1 MFKKKSQQVRRTYG
15 GWDDDDNSSSNNNQ
29 PNNPNVPKFLK
40 NQNQNPQN
48 QYSSNNNTYSQKQNQ
63 NLNYNQDIRRD
74 NQTFDLEQ
82 KLFEDILQPTGI
94 SVKPDLKFLRD
105 FCQRAQ
111 RLDKNKIINL
121 IMERIVKFKVYVG
134 GEASIKMFL
143 KCLYL
148 VEFIIDNQVNEL
160 YDGFCNQNELFEN
173 IKMTYSNNKKFI
185 DVINHIL
192 KMLYN
197 QQNENNNQGTVQ
209 KSNTNL
215 LDIDDGSNNNQ
226 QGNTNLLEDIFSG
239 GSNNNINSNI
249 GNNDK
254 NLFNLP
260 YQNNNV
266 PFNIPT
272 NNTNQIP
279 IMSNQQQQQTQQSNS
294 QFGFIKSQQGNQN
307 QFNNNQNVQNVQ
319 NTQNTQKKG
328 FSFIKNQQNTS
339 NVPSQQATNDL
350 NNIFQN
356 PQNQNQTTNT
366 TNKTGFKFIKKQEN
380 VLENVFNTQNTNINN
395 NNTFDNIDLTKQ
407 NQQPIE
413 QQQQPP
419 QPIFNYQQVYE
430 NTEIL
435 NTKKKMNDPF
445 NFVDDLLK
453 PKK

>member
-1 MFKKKSQQVRRTYG
+1 MFKKKSQQVRRAYG
-15 GWDDDDNSSSNNNQ
+15 GWDDDDNSSSTNNQ
-29 PNNPNVPKFLK
+29 SNNSNVPKFLK

-48 QYSSNNNTYSQKQNQ
+48 QYSTNNNNSYSKQNQ
-63 NLNYNQDIRRD
+63 NLNYNQNIRREN

-94 SVKPDLKFLRD
+94 SVKPDLKLLRD

-111 RLDKNKIINL
+111 RLDKEKIINL
-121 IMERIVKFKVYVG
+121 IMERIVKYEVYVG

-160 YDGFCNQNELFEN
+160 YDGFSNQNELFEN
-173 IKMTYSNNKKFI
+173 IKITYSNNKKVT

-197 QQNENNNQGTVQ
+197 QQNENSNQGNIQ
-209 KSNTNL
+209 KGNANL
-215 LDIDDGSNNNQ
+215 LDIEDGSNNNVNNN

-239 GSNNNINSNI
+239 GSSNNTNNNNIV
-249 GNNDK
+249 NN
-254 NLFNLP
+254 FNLP

-272 NNTNQIP
+272 NNTNQMP
-279 IMSNQQQQQTQQSNS
+279 IMSNQTQQQTQQSN

-307 QFNNNQNVQNVQ
+307 LFINNQNPQ

-339 NVPSQQATNDL
+339 NIPSQQANNDL

-356 PQNQNQTTNT
+356 IPQNQTTNQT
-366 TNKTGFKFIKKQEN
+366 NTNKTGFKFIKKQDN
-380 VLENVFNTQNTNINN
+380 ALENVFNTQNINTNTN
-395 NNTFDNIDLTKQ
+395 NNTFENIDLTKQ
-407 NQQPIE
+407 NQTPI
-413 QQQQPP
+413 QQQPP

>member
-1 MFKKKSQQVRRTYG
+1 MFKKKNQQVRRAYG
-15 GWDDDDNSSSNNNQ
+15 GWDDDDNSSSTNNQ
-29 PNNPNVPKFLK
+29 SNNSNVPKFLK

-48 QYSSNNNTYSQKQNQ
+48 QYSTNNNNSYSKQNQ
-63 NLNYNQDIRRD
+63 NLNYNQNIRREN

-94 SVKPDLKFLRD
+94 SIKPDLKLLRD

-111 RLDKNKIINL
+111 RLDKGKIINL
-121 IMERIVKFKVYVG
+121 IMERIVKYEVYVG

-160 YDGFCNQNELFEN
+160 YDGFSNQNELFEN
-173 IKMTYSNNKKFI
+173 IKITYSNNKKVT

-197 QQNENNNQGTVQ
+197 QQNENSNQGNIQ
-209 KSNTNL
+209 KGNANL
-215 LDIDDGSNNNQ
+215 LDIEDGSNNNVNNN

-239 GSNNNINSNI
+239 GSSNNTNNNNIV
-249 GNNDK
+249 NN
-254 NLFNLP
+254 FNLP

-272 NNTNQIP
+272 NNTNQMP
-279 IMSNQQQQQTQQSNS
+279 IMSNQTQQQTQQSN

-307 QFNNNQNVQNVQ
+307 LFINNQNPQ

-339 NVPSQQATNDL
+339 NIPSQQANNDL

-356 PQNQNQTTNT
+356 IPQNQTTNQT
-366 TNKTGFKFIKKQEN
+366 NTNKTGFKFIKKQDN
-380 VLENVFNTQNTNINN
+380 ALENVFNTQNINTNTN
-395 NNTFDNIDLTKQ
+395 NNTFENIDLTKQ
-407 NQQPIE
+407 NQTPI
-413 QQQQPP
+413 QQQPP

>member
-1 MFKKKSQQVRRTYG
+1 LSANCTRET
-15 GWDDDDNSSSNNNQ
+15 
-29 PNNPNVPKFLK
+29 PKPCRNREVK
-40 NQNQNPQN
+40 
-48 QYSSNNNTYSQKQNQ
+48 
-63 NLNYNQDIRRD
+63 D
-74 NQTFDLEQ
+74 E
-82 KLFEDILQPTGI
+82 IL
-94 SVKPDLKFLRD
+94 
-105 FCQRAQ
+105 C
-111 RLDKNKIINL
+111 
-121 IMERIVKFKVYVG
+121 
-134 GEASIKMFL
+134 
-143 KCLYL
+143 
-148 VEFIIDNQVNEL
+148 
-160 YDGFCNQNELFEN
+160 
-173 IKMTYSNNKKFI
+173 
-185 DVINHIL
+185 
-192 KMLYN
+192 
-197 QQNENNNQGTVQ
+197 
-209 KSNTNL
+209 
-215 LDIDDGSNNNQ
+215 
-226 QGNTNLLEDIFSG
+226 
-239 GSNNNINSNI
+239 
-249 GNNDK
+249 
-254 NLFNLP
+254 NLP
-260 YQNNNV
+260 
-266 PFNIPT
+266 
-272 NNTNQIP
+272 
-279 IMSNQQQQQTQQSNS
+279 
-294 QFGFIKSQQGNQN
+294 FGKAK
-307 QFNNNQNVQNVQ
+307 NVQ

>member
-1 MFKKKSQQVRRTYG
+1 MFKKKNQQVRRAYG
-15 GWDDDDNSSSNNNQ
+15 GWDDDDNSSSTNNQ
-29 PNNPNVPKFLK
+29 SNNSNVPKFLK

-48 QYSSNNNTYSQKQNQ
+48 QYSTNNNNSYSKQNQ
-63 NLNYNQDIRRD
+63 NLNYNQNIRREN

-94 SVKPDLKFLRD
+94 SVKPDLKLLRD

-111 RLDKNKIINL
+111 RLDKEKIINL
-121 IMERIVKFKVYVG
+121 IMERIVKYEVYVG

-160 YDGFCNQNELFEN
+160 YDGFSNQNELFEN
-173 IKMTYSNNKKFI
+173 IKITYSNNKKVT

-197 QQNENNNQGTVQ
+197 QQNENSNQGNIQ
-209 KSNTNL
+209 KGNANL
-215 LDIDDGSNNNQ
+215 LDIEDGSNNNVNNN

-239 GSNNNINSNI
+239 GSSNNTNNNNIV
-249 GNNDK
+249 NN
-254 NLFNLP
+254 FNLP

-272 NNTNQIP
+272 NNTNQMP
-279 IMSNQQQQQTQQSNS
+279 IMSNQTQQQTQQSN
-294 QFGFIKSQQGNQN
+294 QFGFIKSQQENQN
-307 QFNNNQNVQNVQ
+307 LFINNQNPQ

-339 NVPSQQATNDL
+339 NIPSQQANNDL

-356 PQNQNQTTNT
+356 IPQNQTTNQT
-366 TNKTGFKFIKKQEN
+366 NTNKTGFKFIKKQDN
-380 VLENVFNTQNTNINN
+380 ALENVFNTQNINTNTN
-395 NNTFDNIDLTKQ
+395 NNTFENIDLTKQ
-407 NQQPIE
+407 NQTPI
-413 QQQQPP
+413 QQQPP

>member
-1 MFKKKSQQVRRTYG
+1 MFKKKNQQVRRAYG
-15 GWDDDDNSSSNNNQ
+15 GWDDDDNSSSTNNQ
-29 PNNPNVPKFLK
+29 SNNSNVPKFLK

-48 QYSSNNNTYSQKQNQ
+48 QYSTNNNNSYSKQNQ
-63 NLNYNQDIRRD
+63 NLNYNQNIRREN

-94 SVKPDLKFLRD
+94 SVKPDLKLLRD

-111 RLDKNKIINL
+111 RLDKEKIINL
-121 IMERIVKFKVYVG
+121 IMERIVKYEVYVG

-160 YDGFCNQNELFEN
+160 YDGFSNQNELFEN
-173 IKMTYSNNKKFI
+173 IKITYSNNKKVT

-197 QQNENNNQGTVQ
+197 QQNENSNQGNIQ
-209 KSNTNL
+209 KGNANL
-215 LDIDDGSNNNQ
+215 LDIEDGSNNNVNNN

-239 GSNNNINSNI
+239 GSSNNTNNNNIV
-249 GNNDK
+249 NN
-254 NLFNLP
+254 FNLP

-272 NNTNQIP
+272 NNTNQMP
-279 IMSNQQQQQTQQSNS
+279 IMSNQTQQQTQQSN

-307 QFNNNQNVQNVQ
+307 LFINNQNPQ

-339 NVPSQQATNDL
+339 NIPSQQANNDL

-356 PQNQNQTTNT
+356 IPQNQTTNQT
-366 TNKTGFKFIKKQEN
+366 NTNKTGFKFIKKQDN
-380 VLENVFNTQNTNINN
+380 ALENVFNTQNINTNTN
-395 NNTFDNIDLTKQ
+395 NNTFENIDLTKQ
-407 NQQPIE
+407 NQTPI
-413 QQQQPP
+413 QQQPP

>member
-1 MFKKKSQQVRRTYG
+1 MFKKKNQQVRRAYG
-15 GWDDDDNSSSNNNQ
+15 GWDDDDNSSSTNNQ
-29 PNNPNVPKFLK
+29 SNNSNVPKFLK

-48 QYSSNNNTYSQKQNQ
+48 QYSTNNNNSYSKQNQ
-63 NLNYNQDIRRD
+63 NLNYNQNIRREN

-94 SVKPDLKFLRD
+94 SVKPDLKLLRD

-111 RLDKNKIINL
+111 RLDKEKIINL
-121 IMERIVKFKVYVG
+121 IMERIVKYEVYVG

-160 YDGFCNQNELFEN
+160 YDGFSNQNELFEN
-173 IKMTYSNNKKFI
+173 IKITYSNNKKVT

-197 QQNENNNQGTVQ
+197 QQNENSNQGNIQ
-209 KSNTNL
+209 KGNANL
-215 LDIDDGSNNNQ
+215 LDIEDGSNNNVNNN

-239 GSNNNINSNI
+239 GSSNNTNNNNIV
-249 GNNDK
+249 NN
-254 NLFNLP
+254 FNLP

-279 IMSNQQQQQTQQSNS
+279 IMSNQQQQQTQQSD

-307 QFNNNQNVQNVQ
+307 LFINNQNPQ

-339 NVPSQQATNDL
+339 NIPSQQANNDL

-356 PQNQNQTTNT
+356 IPQNQTTNQT
-366 TNKTGFKFIKKQEN
+366 NTNKTGFKFIKKQDN
-380 VLENVFNTQNTNINN
+380 ALENVFNTQNINTNTN
-395 NNTFDNIDLTKQ
+395 NNTFENIDLTKQ
-407 NQQPIE
+407 NQTPI
-413 QQQQPP
+413 QQQPP

>member
-1 MFKKKSQQVRRTYG
+1 MFKKKNQQVRRAYG

-29 PNNPNVPKFLK
+29 SNNSNVPKFLK

-48 QYSSNNNTYSQKQNQ
+48 QYSTNNNNSYSKQNQ
-63 NLNYNQDIRRD
+63 NLNYNQNIRREN

-94 SVKPDLKFLRD
+94 SVKPDLKLLRD

-111 RLDKNKIINL
+111 RLDKEKIINL
-121 IMERIVKFKVYVG
+121 IMERIVKYEVYVG

-160 YDGFCNQNELFEN
+160 YDGFSNQNELFKN
-173 IKMTYSNNKKFI
+173 IKITYSNNKKVT

-197 QQNENNNQGTVQ
+197 QQNENSNQGNIQ
-209 KSNTNL
+209 KGNANL
-215 LDIDDGSNNNQ
+215 LDIEDGSNNNVNNN

-239 GSNNNINSNI
+239 GSSNNTNNNNIV
-249 GNNDK
+249 NN
-254 NLFNLP
+254 FNLP

-272 NNTNQIP
+272 NNTNQMP
-279 IMSNQQQQQTQQSNS
+279 IMSNQTQQQTQQSN

-307 QFNNNQNVQNVQ
+307 LFINNQNPQ

-339 NVPSQQATNDL
+339 NIPSQQANNDL

-356 PQNQNQTTNT
+356 IPQNQTTNQT
-366 TNKTGFKFIKKQEN
+366 NTNKTGFKFIKKQDN
-380 VLENVFNTQNTNINN
+380 ALENVFNTQNINTNTN
-395 NNTFDNIDLTKQ
+395 NNTFENIDLTKQ
-407 NQQPIE
+407 NQTPI
-413 QQQQPP
+413 QQQPP

>member
-1 MFKKKSQQVRRTYG
+1 MFKKKNQQVRRAYG
-15 GWDDDDNSSSNNNQ
+15 GWDDDDNSSSTNNQ
-29 PNNPNVPKFLK
+29 SNNSNVPKFLK

-48 QYSSNNNTYSQKQNQ
+48 QYSTNNNNSYSKQNQ
-63 NLNYNQDIRRD
+63 NLNYNQNIRREN

-94 SVKPDLKFLRD
+94 SVKPDLKLLRD

-111 RLDKNKIINL
+111 RLDKEKIINL
-121 IMERIVKFKVYVG
+121 IMERIVNYKVYVG

-160 YDGFCNQNELFEN
+160 YDGFSNQNELFEN
-173 IKMTYSNNKKFI
+173 IKITYSNNKKVTE
-185 DVINHIL
+185 VINHIL

-197 QQNENNNQGTVQ
+197 QQNENSNQGNIQ
-209 KSNTNL
+209 KGNANL
-215 LDIDDGSNNNQ
+215 LDIEDGSNNNVNNN

-239 GSNNNINSNI
+239 GSSNNTNNNNIV
-249 GNNDK
+249 NN
-254 NLFNLP
+254 FNLP

-272 NNTNQIP
+272 NNTNQMP
-279 IMSNQQQQQTQQSNS
+279 IMSNQTQQQTQQSN

-307 QFNNNQNVQNVQ
+307 LFINNQNPQ

-339 NVPSQQATNDL
+339 NIPSQQANNDL

-356 PQNQNQTTNT
+356 IPQNQTTNQT
-366 TNKTGFKFIKKQEN
+366 NTNKTGFKFIKKQDN
-380 VLENVFNTQNTNINN
+380 ALENVFNTQNINTNTN
-395 NNTFDNIDLTKQ
+395 NNTFENIDLTKQ
-407 NQQPIE
+407 NQTPI
-413 QQQQPP
+413 QQQPP

>member
-1 MFKKKSQQVRRTYG
+1 MFKKKNQQVRRAYG
-15 GWDDDDNSSSNNNQ
+15 GWDDDDNSSSTNNQ
-29 PNNPNVPKFLK
+29 SNNSNVPKFLK

-48 QYSSNNNTYSQKQNQ
+48 QYSTNNNNSYSKQNQ
-63 NLNYNQDIRRD
+63 NLNYNQNIRREN

-94 SVKPDLKFLRD
+94 SVKPDLKLLRD

-111 RLDKNKIINL
+111 RLDKEKIINL
-121 IMERIVKFKVYVG
+121 IMERIVKYEVYVG

-160 YDGFCNQNELFEN
+160 YDGFSNQNELFEN
-173 IKMTYSNNKKFI
+173 IKITYSNNKKVT

-197 QQNENNNQGTVQ
+197 QQNENSNQGNIQ
-209 KSNTNL
+209 KGNANL
-215 LDIDDGSNNNQ
+215 LDIEDGSNNNVNNN

-239 GSNNNINSNI
+239 GSSNNTNNNNIV
-249 GNNDK
+249 NN
-254 NLFNLP
+254 FNLP

-272 NNTNQIP
+272 NNTNQMP
-279 IMSNQQQQQTQQSNS
+279 IMSNQTQQQTQQSN

-307 QFNNNQNVQNVQ
+307 LFINNQNPQ

-339 NVPSQQATNDL
+339 NIQSQQANNDL

-356 PQNQNQTTNT
+356 IPQNQTTNQT
-366 TNKTGFKFIKKQEN
+366 NTNKTGFKFIKKQDN
-380 VLENVFNTQNTNINN
+380 ALENVFNTQNINTNTN
-395 NNTFDNIDLTKQ
+395 NNTFENIDLTKQ
-407 NQQPIE
+407 NQTPI
-413 QQQQPP
+413 QQQPP

>member
-1 MFKKKSQQVRRTYG
+1 MFKKKNQQVRRAYG
-15 GWDDDDNSSSNNNQ
+15 GWDDDDNSSSTNNQ
-29 PNNPNVPKFLK
+29 SNNSNVPKFLK

-48 QYSSNNNTYSQKQNQ
+48 QYSTNNNNSYSKQNQ
-63 NLNYNQDIRRD
+63 NLNYNQNIRREN

-94 SVKPDLKFLRD
+94 SIKPDLKLLRD

-160 YDGFCNQNELFEN
+160 YDGFSNQNELFEN
-173 IKMTYSNNKKFI
+173 IKITYSNNKKVT

-197 QQNENNNQGTVQ
+197 QQNENSNQGNIQ
-209 KSNTNL
+209 KGNANL
-215 LDIDDGSNNNQ
+215 LDIEDGSNNNVNNN

-239 GSNNNINSNI
+239 GSSNNTNNNNIV
-249 GNNDK
+249 NN
-254 NLFNLP
+254 FNLP

-272 NNTNQIP
+272 NNTNQMP
-279 IMSNQQQQQTQQSNS
+279 IMSNQTQQQTQQSN

-307 QFNNNQNVQNVQ
+307 LFINNQNPQ

-339 NVPSQQATNDL
+339 NIPSQQANNDL

-356 PQNQNQTTNT
+356 IPQNQTTNQT
-366 TNKTGFKFIKKQEN
+366 NTNKTGFKFIKKQDN
-380 VLENVFNTQNTNINN
+380 ALENVFNTQNINTNTN
-395 NNTFDNIDLTKQ
+395 NNTFENIDLTKQ
-407 NQQPIE
+407 NQTPI
-413 QQQQPP
+413 QQQPP

>member
-1 MFKKKSQQVRRTYG
+1 MFKKKNQQVRRTYG

-29 PNNPNVPKFLK
+29 PNNSNVPKFLK

-48 QYSSNNNTYSQKQNQ
+48 QYSSNNNTYTQKQNQ

-94 SVKPDLKFLRD
+94 SVKPDLKLLRD

-111 RLDKNKIINL
+111 RLDKEKIINL
-121 IMERIVKFKVYVG
+121 IMERIVKYEVYVG

-160 YDGFCNQNELFEN
+160 YDGFSNQNELFEN
-173 IKMTYSNNKKFI
+173 IKITYSNNKKVT

-197 QQNENNNQGTVQ
+197 QQNENSNQGNIQ
-209 KSNTNL
+209 KGNANL
-215 LDIDDGSNNNQ
+215 LDIEDGSNNNVNNN

-239 GSNNNINSNI
+239 GSSNNTNNNNIV
-249 GNNDK
+249 NN
-254 NLFNLP
+254 FNLP

-272 NNTNQIP
+272 NNTNQMP
-279 IMSNQQQQQTQQSNS
+279 IMSNQTQQQTQQSN

-307 QFNNNQNVQNVQ
+307 LFINNQNPQ

-339 NVPSQQATNDL
+339 NIPSQQANNDL

-356 PQNQNQTTNT
+356 IPQNQTTNQT
-366 TNKTGFKFIKKQEN
+366 NTNKTGFKFIKKQDN
-380 VLENVFNTQNTNINN
+380 ALENVFNTQNINTNTN
-395 NNTFDNIDLTKQ
+395 NNTFENIDLTKQ
-407 NQQPIE
+407 NQTPI
-413 QQQQPP
+413 QQQPP

>member
-1 MFKKKSQQVRRTYG
+1 MFKKKNQQVRRAYG
-15 GWDDDDNSSSNNNQ
+15 GWDDDDNSSSTNNQ
-29 PNNPNVPKFLK
+29 SNNSNVPKFLK

-48 QYSSNNNTYSQKQNQ
+48 QYSTNNNNSYSKQNQ
-63 NLNYNQDIRRD
+63 NLNYNQNIRREN

-94 SVKPDLKFLRD
+94 SVKPDLKLLRD

-111 RLDKNKIINL
+111 RLDKEKIINL
-121 IMERIVKFKVYVG
+121 IMERIVKVKVYVG

-160 YDGFCNQNELFEN
+160 YDGFSNQNELFEN
-173 IKMTYSNNKKFI
+173 IKITYSNNKKVT

-197 QQNENNNQGTVQ
+197 QQNENSNQGNIQ
-209 KSNTNL
+209 KGNANL
-215 LDIDDGSNNNQ
+215 LDIEDGSNNNVNNN

-239 GSNNNINSNI
+239 GSSNNTNNNNIV
-249 GNNDK
+249 NN
-254 NLFNLP
+254 FNLP

-272 NNTNQIP
+272 NNTNQMP
-279 IMSNQQQQQTQQSNS
+279 IMSNQTQQQTQQSN

-307 QFNNNQNVQNVQ
+307 LFINNQNPQ

-339 NVPSQQATNDL
+339 NIPSQQANNDL

-356 PQNQNQTTNT
+356 IPQNQTTNQT
-366 TNKTGFKFIKKQEN
+366 NTNKTGFKFIKKQDN
-380 VLENVFNTQNTNINN
+380 ALENVFNTQNINTNTN
-395 NNTFDNIDLTKQ
+395 NNTFENIDLTKQ
-407 NQQPIE
+407 NQTPI
-413 QQQQPP
+413 QQQPP

>member
-1 MFKKKSQQVRRTYG
+1 MFKKKNQQVRRAYG
-15 GWDDDDNSSSNNNQ
+15 GWDDDDNSSSTNNQ
-29 PNNPNVPKFLK
+29 SNNSNVPKFLK
-40 NQNQNPQN
+40 NQNPQN
-48 QYSSNNNTYSQKQNQ
+48 QYSSNNNSYSQNQ
-63 NLNYNQDIRRD
+63 NQNINYNQDIRRD
-74 NQTFDLEQ
+74 NNQTFDLEQ

-94 SVKPDLKFLRD
+94 SVKPDLKLLRD

-111 RLDKNKIINL
+111 RLDKGKIINL
-121 IMERIVKFKVYVG
+121 IMERIVNYKVYVG

-148 VEFIIDNQVNEL
+148 IEFIIDNQVNEL
-160 YDGFCNQNELFEN
+160 YDGFSNQNELFEN
-173 IKMTYSNNKKFI
+173 IKITYSNNKKVT

-197 QQNENNNQGTVQ
+197 QQNENSNQGNIQ
-209 KSNTNL
+209 KGNANL
-215 LDIDDGSNNNQ
+215 LDIEDGSNNNVNNN

-239 GSNNNINSNI
+239 GSSNNTNNNNIV
-249 GNNDK
+249 NN
-254 NLFNLP
+254 FNLP
-260 YQNNNV
+260 YQNSNV

-272 NNTNQIP
+272 NNTNQMP
-279 IMSNQQQQQTQQSNS
+279 IMSNQTQQQTQQSN

-307 QFNNNQNVQNVQ
+307 LFINNQNPQ

-339 NVPSQQATNDL
+339 NIPSQQANNDL

-356 PQNQNQTTNT
+356 IPQNQTTNQT
-366 TNKTGFKFIKKQEN
+366 NTNKTGFKFIKKQDN
-380 VLENVFNTQNTNINN
+380 ALENVFNTQNINTNTN
-395 NNTFDNIDLTKQ
+395 NNTFENIDLTKQ
-407 NQQPIE
+407 NQTPI
-413 QQQQPP
+413 QQQPP

>member
-1 MFKKKSQQVRRTYG
+1 MFKKKNQQVRRAYG
-15 GWDDDDNSSSNNNQ
+15 GWDDDDNSSSTNNQ
-29 PNNPNVPKFLK
+29 SNNSNVPKFLK

-48 QYSSNNNTYSQKQNQ
+48 QYSTNNNNSYSKQNQ
-63 NLNYNQDIRRD
+63 NLNYNQNIRREN

-94 SVKPDLKFLRD
+94 SVKPDLKLLRD

-111 RLDKNKIINL
+111 RLDKEKIINL
-121 IMERIVKFKVYVG
+121 IMERIVKYEVYVG

-160 YDGFCNQNELFEN
+160 YDGFSNQNELFEN
-173 IKMTYSNNKKFI
+173 IKITYSNNKKVT

-197 QQNENNNQGTVQ
+197 QQNENSNQGNIQ
-209 KSNTNL
+209 KGNANL
-215 LDIDDGSNNNQ
+215 LDIEDGSNNNVNNN

-239 GSNNNINSNI
+239 GSSNNTNNNNIV
-249 GNNDK
+249 NN
-254 NLFNLP
+254 FNLP

-272 NNTNQIP
+272 NNTNQMP
-279 IMSNQQQQQTQQSNS
+279 IMSNQTQQQTQQSN

-307 QFNNNQNVQNVQ
+307 LFINNQNPQ

-339 NVPSQQATNDL
+339 NIPSQQANNDL

-356 PQNQNQTTNT
+356 IPQNQTTNQT
-366 TNKTGFKFIKKQEN
+366 NTNKTGFKFIKKQDN
-380 VLENVFNTQNTNINN
+380 ALENVFNTQNINTNTN
-395 NNTFDNIDLTKQ
+395 NNTFENIDLTKQ
-407 NQQPIE
+407 NQTSI
-413 QQQQPP
+413 QQQPP

>member
-1 MFKKKSQQVRRTYG
+1 
-15 GWDDDDNSSSNNNQ
+15 
-29 PNNPNVPKFLK
+29 
-40 NQNQNPQN
+40 
-48 QYSSNNNTYSQKQNQ
+48 
-63 NLNYNQDIRRD
+63 
-74 NQTFDLEQ
+74 
-82 KLFEDILQPTGI
+82 
-94 SVKPDLKFLRD
+94 
-105 FCQRAQ
+105 
-111 RLDKNKIINL
+111 
-121 IMERIVKFKVYVG
+121 MERIVKYEVYVG

-160 YDGFCNQNELFEN
+160 YDGFSNQNELFEN
-173 IKMTYSNNKKFI
+173 IKITYSNNKKVT

-197 QQNENNNQGTVQ
+197 QQNENSNQGNIQ
-209 KSNTNL
+209 KGNANL
-215 LDIDDGSNNNQ
+215 LDIEDGSNNNVNNN

-239 GSNNNINSNI
+239 GSSNNTNNNNIV
-249 GNNDK
+249 NN
-254 NLFNLP
+254 FNLP

-272 NNTNQIP
+272 NNTNQMP
-279 IMSNQQQQQTQQSNS
+279 IMSNQTQQQTQQSN

-307 QFNNNQNVQNVQ
+307 LFINNQNPQ

-339 NVPSQQATNDL
+339 NIPSQQANNDL

-356 PQNQNQTTNT
+356 IPQNQTTNQT
-366 TNKTGFKFIKKQEN
+366 NTNKTGFKFIKKQDN
-380 VLENVFNTQNTNINN
+380 ALENVFNTQNINTNTN
-395 NNTFDNIDLTKQ
+395 NNTFENIDLTKQ
-407 NQQPIE
+407 NQTPI
-413 QQQQPP
+413 QQQPP

>member
-1 MFKKKSQQVRRTYG
+1 MFKKKNQQVRRAYG
-15 GWDDDDNSSSNNNQ
+15 GWDDDDNSSSTNNQ
-29 PNNPNVPKFLK
+29 SNNSNVPKFLK

-48 QYSSNNNTYSQKQNQ
+48 QYSSNNNTYTQKQNQ
-63 NLNYNQDIRRD
+63 NLNYNQNIRREN

-94 SVKPDLKFLRD
+94 SVKPDLKLLRD

-111 RLDKNKIINL
+111 RLDKEKIINL
-121 IMERIVKFKVYVG
+121 IMERIVKYEVYVG

-160 YDGFCNQNELFEN
+160 YDGFSNQNELFEN
-173 IKMTYSNNKKFI
+173 IKITYSNNKKVT

-197 QQNENNNQGTVQ
+197 QQNENSNQGNIQ
-209 KSNTNL
+209 KGNANL
-215 LDIDDGSNNNQ
+215 LDIEDGSNNNVNNN

-239 GSNNNINSNI
+239 GSSNNTNNNNIV
-249 GNNDK
+249 NN
-254 NLFNLP
+254 FNLP

-272 NNTNQIP
+272 NNTNQMP
-279 IMSNQQQQQTQQSNS
+279 IMSNQTQQQTQQSN

-307 QFNNNQNVQNVQ
+307 LFINNQNPQ

-339 NVPSQQATNDL
+339 NIPSQQANNDL

-356 PQNQNQTTNT
+356 IPQNQTTNQT
-366 TNKTGFKFIKKQEN
+366 NTNKTGFKFIKKQDN
-380 VLENVFNTQNTNINN
+380 ALENVFNTQNINTNTN
-395 NNTFDNIDLTKQ
+395 NNTFENIDLTKQ
-407 NQQPIE
+407 NQTPI
-413 QQQQPP
+413 QQQPP

>member
-1 MFKKKSQQVRRTYG
+1 MPGVY
-15 GWDDDDNSSSNNNQ
+15 
-29 PNNPNVPKFLK
+29 
-40 NQNQNPQN
+40 NQN
-48 QYSSNNNTYSQKQNQ
+48 
-63 NLNYNQDIRRD
+63 IRREN

-94 SVKPDLKFLRD
+94 SVKPDLKLLRD

-111 RLDKNKIINL
+111 RLDKEKIINL
-121 IMERIVKFKVYVG
+121 IMERIVKYEVYVG

-160 YDGFCNQNELFEN
+160 YDGFSNQNELFEN
-173 IKMTYSNNKKFI
+173 IKITYSNNKKVT

-197 QQNENNNQGTVQ
+197 QQNENSNQGNIQ
-209 KSNTNL
+209 KGNANL
-215 LDIDDGSNNNQ
+215 LDIEDGSNNNVNNN

-239 GSNNNINSNI
+239 GSSNNTNNNNIV
-249 GNNDK
+249 NN
-254 NLFNLP
+254 FNLP

-272 NNTNQIP
+272 NNTNQMP
-279 IMSNQQQQQTQQSNS
+279 IMSNQTQQQTQQSN

-307 QFNNNQNVQNVQ
+307 LFINNQNPQ

-339 NVPSQQATNDL
+339 NIPSQQANNDL

-356 PQNQNQTTNT
+356 IPQNQTTNQT
-366 TNKTGFKFIKKQEN
+366 NTNKTGFKFIKKQDN
-380 VLENVFNTQNTNINN
+380 ALENVFNTQNINTNTN
-395 NNTFDNIDLTKQ
+395 NNTFENIDLTKQ
-407 NQQPIE
+407 NQTPI
-413 QQQQPP
+413 QQQPP

>member
-1 MFKKKSQQVRRTYG
+1 MFKKKNQQVRRTYG

-29 PNNPNVPKFLK
+29 PNNSNVPKFLK

-94 SVKPDLKFLRD
+94 SIKPDLKLLRD

-160 YDGFCNQNELFEN
+160 YDGFSNQNELFEN
-173 IKMTYSNNKKFI
+173 IKITYSNNKKVT

-197 QQNENNNQGTVQ
+197 QQNENSNQGNIQ
-209 KSNTNL
+209 KGNANL
-215 LDIDDGSNNNQ
+215 LDIEDGSNNNVNNN

-239 GSNNNINSNI
+239 GSSNNTNNNNIV
-249 GNNDK
+249 NN
-254 NLFNLP
+254 FNLP

-272 NNTNQIP
+272 NNTNQMP
-279 IMSNQQQQQTQQSNS
+279 IMSNQTQQQTQQSN

>member
-1 MFKKKSQQVRRTYG
+1 MFKKKNQQVRRAYG
-15 GWDDDDNSSSNNNQ
+15 GWDDDDNSSSTNNQ
-29 PNNPNVPKFLK
+29 SNNSNVPKFLK

-48 QYSSNNNTYSQKQNQ
+48 QYSTNNNNSYSKQNQ

-94 SVKPDLKFLRD
+94 SVKPDLKLLRD

-111 RLDKNKIINL
+111 RLDKEKIINL
-121 IMERIVKFKVYVG
+121 IMERIVKYEVYVG

-160 YDGFCNQNELFEN
+160 YDGFSNQNELFEN
-173 IKMTYSNNKKFI
+173 IKITYSNNKKVT

-197 QQNENNNQGTVQ
+197 QQNENSNQGNIQ
-209 KSNTNL
+209 KGNANL
-215 LDIDDGSNNNQ
+215 LDIEDGSNNNVNNN

-239 GSNNNINSNI
+239 GSSNNTNNNNIV
-249 GNNDK
+249 NN
-254 NLFNLP
+254 FNLP

-272 NNTNQIP
+272 NNTNQMP
-279 IMSNQQQQQTQQSNS
+279 IMSNQTQQQTQQSN

-307 QFNNNQNVQNVQ
+307 LFINNQNPQ

-339 NVPSQQATNDL
+339 NIPSQQANNDL

-356 PQNQNQTTNT
+356 IPQNQTTNQT
-366 TNKTGFKFIKKQEN
+366 NTNKTGFKFIKKQDN
-380 VLENVFNTQNTNINN
+380 ALENVFNTQNINTNTN
-395 NNTFDNIDLTKQ
+395 NNTFENIDLTKQ
-407 NQQPIE
+407 NQTPI
-413 QQQQPP
+413 QQQPP

>member
-1 MFKKKSQQVRRTYG
+1 MFKKKSQQVRRAYG

-29 PNNPNVPKFLK
+29 SNNSNVPKFLK
-40 NQNQNPQN
+40 NQNPQN
-48 QYSSNNNTYSQKQNQ
+48 QYSSNNNSYSQNQ
-63 NLNYNQDIRRD
+63 NQNINYNQDIRRD
-74 NQTFDLEQ
+74 NNQTFDLEQ

-94 SVKPDLKFLRD
+94 SVKPDLKLLRD

-111 RLDKNKIINL
+111 RLDKGKIINL
-121 IMERIVKFKVYVG
+121 IMERIVNYKVYVG

-148 VEFIIDNQVNEL
+148 IEFIIDNQVNEL
-160 YDGFCNQNELFEN
+160 YDGFSNQNDLFEN
-173 IKMTYSNNKKFI
+173 IKITYSNNKKVTE
-185 DVINHIL
+185 VINHIL

-197 QQNENNNQGTVQ
+197 QQNENNNQGNVQ
-209 KSNTNL
+209 KSNANL
-215 LDIDDGSNNNQ
+215 LDIDDGSNNNVNNNQ
-226 QGNTNLLEDIFSG
+226 QGNNNLLEDIFSG
-239 GSNNNINSNI
+239 GSNNN
-249 GNNDK
+249 
-254 NLFNLP
+254 FNLP
-260 YQNNNV
+260 YQNNNI

-279 IMSNQQQQQTQQSNS
+279 IMSNQQQQQTQQSN

-307 QFNNNQNVQNVQ
+307 QLNNNQNIQ

-339 NVPSQQATNDL
+339 NIPSQQASNDL

-356 PQNQNQTTNT
+356 IPQTQNQTQNQTTNPTNT
-366 TNKTGFKFIKKQEN
+366 TNKTGFKFIKKQDN
-380 VLENVFNTQNTNINN
+380 VLENVFNTQNTNTNTN
-395 NNTFDNIDLTKQ
+395 TNNTFENIDLTKQ
-407 NQQPIE
+407 NQQPI

-435 NTKKKMNDPF
+435 STKKKMNDPF

>member
-29 PNNPNVPKFLK
+29 PNNSNVPKFLK

-48 QYSSNNNTYSQKQNQ
+48 QYSTNNNNSYSKQNQ
-63 NLNYNQDIRRD
+63 NLNYNQNIRREN

-94 SVKPDLKFLRD
+94 SVKPDLKLLRD

-111 RLDKNKIINL
+111 RLDKEKIINL
-121 IMERIVKFKVYVG
+121 IMERIVKYEVYVG

-160 YDGFCNQNELFEN
+160 YDGFSNQNELFEN
-173 IKMTYSNNKKFI
+173 IKITYSNNKKVTE
-185 DVINHIL
+185 VINHIL

-197 QQNENNNQGTVQ
+197 QQNENSNQGNIQ
-209 KSNTNL
+209 KGNANL
-215 LDIDDGSNNNQ
+215 LDIEDGSNNNVNNN

-239 GSNNNINSNI
+239 GSSNNTNNNNIV
-249 GNNDK
+249 NN
-254 NLFNLP
+254 FNLP

-272 NNTNQIP
+272 NNTNQMP
-279 IMSNQQQQQTQQSNS
+279 IMSNQTQQQTQQSN

-307 QFNNNQNVQNVQ
+307 LFINNQNPQ

-339 NVPSQQATNDL
+339 NIQSQQANNDL

-356 PQNQNQTTNT
+356 IPQNQTTNQT
-366 TNKTGFKFIKKQEN
+366 NTNKTGFKFIKKQDN
-380 VLENVFNTQNTNINN
+380 ALENVFNTQNINTNTN
-395 NNTFDNIDLTKQ
+395 NNTFENIDLTKQ
-407 NQQPIE
+407 NQTPI
-413 QQQQPP
+413 QQQPP

-453 PKK
+453 PF